1 MLLAARTLG
10 LYLNSVAGVVGRQD
24 VAGYADV
31 VTKYSLLL
39 SSMLKRFMDSRH
51 SAWNYDAIGTK
62 HSPSMFSPLIEGASR
77 QPPPAAAVVPCE
89 VTYDLRE
96 FPRENLNWH
105 TSQNWLGP

>member
-1 MLLAARTLG
+1 MLLVTSTLG
-10 LYLNSVAGVVGRQD
+10 LYLNSVAGVVGGRD

-62 HSPSMFSPLIEGASR
+62 HSPSMFSPLIEGATS
-77 QPPPAAAVVPCE
+77 AACFSSN
-89 VTYDLRE
+89 YCFFSL
-96 FPRENLNWH
+96 
-105 TSQNWLGP
+105 